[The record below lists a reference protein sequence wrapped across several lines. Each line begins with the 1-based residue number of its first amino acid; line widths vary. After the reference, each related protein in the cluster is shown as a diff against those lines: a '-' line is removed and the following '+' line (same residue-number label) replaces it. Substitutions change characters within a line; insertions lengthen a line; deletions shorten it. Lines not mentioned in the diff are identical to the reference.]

1 MVIKLQ
7 MFKNVWLVLW
17 VKDTVWW
24 ERSSIGYQ
32 WRVRT
37 GRAQL
42 EQETGNT
49 HTRTPARQ
57 DLNFKKDPDT
67 FGRASTGA
75 RLSTGAHLKQ
85 QGWMTE
91 SQRFSIHKTRAVW
104 DTQSERASE
113 TEDWHTAR
121 QTESERYSRIPST
134 LPIGALTTY
143 CRQDFMTRN
152 PSYASLRPSVSICD
166 PYRDVRNTSKVL
178 VPLQIVLG

>member
-67 FGRASTGA
+67 FGRASAGA

-104 DTQSERASE
+104 DTQSERARQKTDAQLDRQKARDTAVFPLHCQSAR
-113 TEDWHTAR
+113 WQHTADK
-121 QTESERYSRIPST
+121 T
-134 LPIGALTTY
+134 LWHE
-143 CRQDFMTRN
+143 TRRT
-152 PSYASLRPSVSICD
+152 L
-166 PYRDVRNTSKVL
+166 L
-178 VPLQIVLG
+178 FVPLCPSATLTEMWEIPAKC